1 MFYSQPPSWYPDATS
16 KSRVDAA
23 RGAVRDALGGLRNL
37 EQLSSSMRV
46 GPRSL
51 SSVLPDVRASCVPL
65 REGLEELMTAVA
77 AHRMDTH
84 LALNS
89 LREYSM
95 PRIDELIDVLEKS
108 ERQPM
113 QARNR
118 LNLQHVIGRLG
129 RELGIAA
136 EFVDFLGLSVWSEPM
151 TVTMQD
157 LLLEAFRSS
166 EPTGDPTD
174 LRRVVLAPSDDEAE
188 LHTSPR
194 AVIPLLVLLVRVMLE
209 RHPGSTP
216 RIMLTPAVA
225 GVSLL
230 TNVSLIMPGLPLYD
244 FGEMV
249 RTLDISGLNSA
260 ARFSRLAAKAS
271 PVGSWGNLSFPPPK
285 NACSRPLSLSTSNSR

>member
-1 MFYSQPPSWYPDATS
+1 MFYSKPPSWYPDATS
-16 KSRVDAA
+16 RSRVDAA

-46 GPRSL
+46 GPRPL

-77 AHRMDTH
+77 AHRLDTH
-84 LALNS
+84 IALSS

-118 LNLQHVIGRLG
+118 LNLQHVVGRLG
-129 RELGIAA
+129 RELELAA

-166 EPTGDPTD
+166 EPTGDPAE
-174 LRRVVLAPSDDEAE
+174 LRRVTIEPALGEVE

-194 AVIPLLVLLVRVMLE
+194 AVIPMLVLLVRVMLDQ
-209 RHPGSTP
+209 HVGNTP
-216 RIMLTPAVA
+216 HILITHGKP
-225 GVSLL
+225 GVSAVVISA
-230 TNVSLIMPGLPLYD
+230 TGEGGEPRWIMGRPTIP
-244 FGEMV
+244 
-249 RTLDISGLNSA
+249 
-260 ARFSRLAAKAS
+260 AAKECLFTAAAALNIQLEIS
-271 PVGSWGNLSFPPPK
+271 ENVDRIVAEFEITTPNQSMV
-285 NACSRPLSLSTSNSR
+285 

>member
-1 MFYSQPPSWYPDATS
+1 MFYSQPPSWYPDANS
-16 KSRVDAA
+16 RNRVDAA

-65 REGLEELMTAVA
+65 RQGLEELMTAVA
-77 AHRMDTH
+77 THRMDTH

-89 LREYSM
+89 LREYAM
-95 PRIDELIDVLEKS
+95 PRIDELTEVLERS

-166 EPTGDPTD
+166 EPTGDPSE
-174 LRRVVLAPSDDEAE
+174 LRRVVLAPSVGEAE

-194 AVIPLLVLLVRVMLE
+194 AVIPLLVLLVRVVLD
-209 RHPGSTP
+209 RHQGSMP
-216 RIMLTPAVA
+216 HISLTPEVA
-225 GVSLL
+225 GVSGVVISTAGGEGELRWVMARPIIPAAMECL
-230 TNVSLIMPGLPLYD
+230 HTAAVALDVKLQMSDSLDHIVAEFGVSSIDG
-244 FGEMV
+244 
-249 RTLDISGLNSA
+249 
-260 ARFSRLAAKAS
+260 
-271 PVGSWGNLSFPPPK
+271 PVL
-285 NACSRPLSLSTSNSR
+285 

>member
-51 SSVLPDVRASCVPL
+51 SSVLPDVSASCVPL

-77 AHRMDTH
+77 AAHRTDTH
-84 LALNS
+84 NALAS
-89 LREYSM
+89 LREYAM
-95 PRIDELIDVLEKS
+95 PRIDELSEALTRS

-129 RELGIAA
+129 QELGLAA
-136 EFVDFLGLSVWSEPM
+136 EFVDFLGVSVWSEPM

-157 LLLEAFRSS
+157 LLLEAFRSG
-166 EPTGDPTD
+166 EPTGDPAD
-174 LRRVVLAPSDDEAE
+174 LRQVTLVPARGEAE

-194 AVIPLLVLLVRVMLE
+194 AVIPMLVLLVRVMLDKHVGAVPHISLTHE
-209 RHPGSTP
+209 KPGFSGVVVSATGGEGDP
-216 RIMLTPAVA
+216 RWIIGRPIIPAA
-225 GVSLL
+225 KDCLATAAL
-230 TNVSLIMPGLPLYD
+230 ALNVSL
-244 FGEMV
+244 EMSAS
-249 RTLDISGLNSA
+249 LDRIVAEFALAPANQSA
-260 ARFSRLAAKAS
+260 
-271 PVGSWGNLSFPPPK
+271 
-285 NACSRPLSLSTSNSR
+285 T